1 VKRGVC
7 GPASAGRLKPAP
19 TLFLLAISAL
29 LVSCDPIVHHIL
41 TLTFDDSAQHVTIS
55 ASTKIAAANPGT
67 PEFAEAEEQRQAVLA
82 ERDEWSIRFASAH
95 PDAERVIYDRSGGQ
109 LSSVEHS
116 ATIPVENL
124 QKFFFDTPI
133 SITVTR
139 GEGWAEL
146 TMYAGSSTRA
156 SRQQRERV
164 QTTLTAYSEYAAQY
178 FESIRS
184 MYAYLDEKPQ
194 RAVAMFTALFADEKE
209 KTTPPEIS
217 DRERSLVQNVRDRM
231 EPLAIAN
238 SDGADDR
245 EFDLVFNPFPAEI
258 HVNLPTEPLAVEGFT
273 RMKGGSVAVKTVTV
287 LEAISSLEGRW
298 ITPDPLAFAMKTDDK
313 TTAAELAVLIAPMK
327 RRAEVVVSPTEIARA
342 MIDKM
347 RPAPRYR
354 ARWIPKPAPAP

>member
-1 VKRGVC
+1 VKR
-7 GPASAGRLKPAP
+7 ALA
-19 TLFLLAISAL
+19 LLAISAL
-29 LVSCDPIVHHIL
+29 LVSCEPVVHHIL

-55 ASTKIAAANPGT
+55 ASTKIGAAKPGT
-67 PEFAEAEEQRQAVLA
+67 PEYAEAEEQRQAVLA

-139 GEGWAEL
+139 GDGWAEL
-146 TMYAGSSTRA
+146 AIYAGSSTRA
-156 SRQQRERV
+156 TRQQREEV
-164 QTTLTAYSEYAAQY
+164 QTTLTKYSEYAASY
-178 FESIRS
+178 FESVRS
-184 MYAYLDEKPQ
+184 IYRYLDEKPQ
-194 RAVAMFTALFADEKE
+194 RAVALFTALFEDENE

-217 DRERSLVQNVRDRM
+217 DRERSLVQNVREHM
-231 EPLAIAN
+231 EPLAISNA
-238 SDGADDR
+238 DGADDR
-245 EFDLVFNPFPAEI
+245 VFDLVFNPFPAEI
-258 HVNLPTEPLAVEGFT
+258 RVNLPSEPLAVEGFT
-273 RMKGGSVAVKTVTV
+273 RLNGGSVAVKTVTA

-313 TTAAELAVLIAPMK
+313 TRAAELAVLIAPLP
-327 RRAEVVVSPTEIARA
+327 RRAEVVVSPTEIAQA
-342 MIDKM
+342 MIERM

-354 ARWIPKPAPAP
+354 VRWVPKPAPAP